1 MNSVVNDKSLSL
13 EAKGLL
19 FCLLS
24 FGEDYKILKKNIY
37 TEFGQRRGTIDR
49 VFKELQ
55 DSGYIISAKT
65 SNGIEFEWKHKINF
79 GKIQNQ

>member
-1 MNSVVNDKSLSL
+1 MGDMQNIVNDKSLSL

-24 FGEDYKILKKNIY
+24 FGEDYKIFKKNLY
-37 TEFGQRRGTIDR
+37 SEFGQRRGTIDR

-55 DSGYIISAKT
+55 DNGYIISTKT
-65 SNGIEFEWKHKINF
+65 SNGKAFEWVHTIR
-79 GKIQNQ
+79 QEL